1 MSSRHH
7 QIQPVIRDAAT
18 LILLKLD
25 GGAPR
30 VLMGRRAAGHVFMP
44 GVFVFPGGRRER
56 ADCFTPPGKDLHPVV
71 LDKLQKRM
79 RGKASRGRARG
90 LAMAA
95 VRETCEETGFLAA
108 CPRPAHRR
116 AGNGVWQLFHER
128 GLAPDL
134 SHLRYFARAIT
145 PAGMARRFDARFFIM
160 DARHLANV
168 RAPAAVGPPELLG
181 VTWLSIDETRNRPL
195 PRITRRIL
203 DLLQEALKRDG
214 PALFAPDRPVSFHY
228 KRGKS
233 WRLEWL

>member
-1 MSSRHH
+1 MPSS
-7 QIQPVIRDAAT
+7 QNQTQPAIRDAAT

-30 VLMGRRAAGHVFMP
+30 VLMGRRAAGHAFMP

-56 ADCFTPPGKDLHPVV
+56 ADCFTPPGRDLHPAV

-79 RGKASRGRARG
+79 RGKASPGRARG

-108 CPRPAHRR
+108 CPRPARWRCGNDAWR
-116 AGNGVWQLFHER
+116 AFAER
-128 GLAPDL
+128 NLAPDL

-160 DARHLANV
+160 DARHLAKA
-168 RAPAAVGPPELLG
+168 RAALPLDAPELLG
-181 VTWLSIDETRNRPL
+181 LCWLSIDETRIRPL

-203 DLLQEALKRDG
+203 DLLQEALEREG
-214 PALFAPDRPVSFHY
+214 PGLFAPHRPVPFHY
-228 KRGKS
+228 KRGKT